1 MAATAHP
8 LMVGQVLQS
17 NSTHYTILQFIGEG
31 GFGEVAKCWADN
43 SSSAVAVKILK
54 NEYLQDIEDE
64 VSMLKTI
71 GSLNAD
77 NINVVKFYEQF
88 QYLGYNCLVFEL
100 LDVDLSHLVSV
111 GGIAGTKSVRVLHG
125 DIKPDNVML
134 ADIDEDPVRVKLV
147 DFGMA
152 SSLSSICPGMI
163 LQPIGYRA
171 PEVCLGLPFSGA
183 IDMWGVGCTLAF
195 LYLNDHLFPFHCEYL
210 MMKCMV
216 EMLGMPSKYHLRFGM
231 YSQRFFCKEDETGTQ
246 WRLLTPEEYSSRNK
260 KKAEEWPKSRPHF
273 SSLDDLLYISEV
285 EDAEEMEDRKV
296 FINFLKELLHL
307 DGDLRISPVEALQHP
322 FITGSYLSQ
331 PRSQTAEN
339 KWMTLLLHLA
349 KMGTLRHMKQKMGM
363 MSPHCLLQMT
373 NVDIVRHM
381 YQKIGLRMS
390 HVLLWNCFPL
400 PMDLM
405 PKTSPSPPPTL
416 GGSRADS

>member
-1 MAATAHP
+1 
-8 LMVGQVLQS
+8 
-17 NSTHYTILQFIGEG
+17 
-31 GFGEVAKCWADN
+31 
-43 SSSAVAVKILK
+43 
-54 NEYLQDIEDE
+54 
-64 VSMLKTI
+64 
-71 GSLNAD
+71 
-77 NINVVKFYEQF
+77 
-88 QYLGYNCLVFEL
+88 
-100 LDVDLSHLVSV
+100 
-111 GGIAGTKSVRVLHG
+111 
-125 DIKPDNVML
+125 
-134 ADIDEDPVRVKLV
+134 
-147 DFGMA
+147 
-152 SSLSSICPGMI
+152 MI

-260 KKAEEWPKSRPHF
+260 KKAEEWPKSRAHF

-339 KWMTLLLHLA
+339 KMDDITLASGQDGHTKTHETENGDDESPLSPANDKCGHCETHVPEDWIEDVPRSPVELFPSSNGPNAEDVSFPASNSRRFSGRFLKRVQKFFSRLWTGRAELLRE
-349 KMGTLRHMKQKMGM
+349 G
-363 MSPHCLLQMT
+363 
-373 NVDIVRHM
+373 VRE
-381 YQKIGLRMS
+381 K
-390 HVLLWNCFPL
+390 
-400 PMDLM
+400 
-405 PKTSPSPPPTL
+405 K
-416 GGSRADS
+416 